1 MKNKVE
7 YITTAVA
14 FVASAALCATAI
26 WSCADRAVY
35 DAAVRAKSVVAPI
48 ETSSEI
54 IPVDLTDAAEY
65 KLGPAVEN
73 RQCFLDTL
81 TIMNKM
87 KVSGGFDFTF
97 LASKD
102 ANIDAHIGMET
113 RNASGS
119 VIAVVPLSKEETNY
133 SGVNM
138 TETET
143 AIIKKHLWYPIVVN
157 SGKIPVAERF
167 QLPPAS
173 ISANAAHLAHVAISP
188 DSDGI
193 YRKIPL
199 FYQFDDGYMPSF
211 SLELFALQYGVD
223 TNKVIIDAGNKVV
236 LTLQDSSSVC
246 IPIDNRG
253 CMYIP
258 YAGSWNNELHH
269 ISLDTF
275 TSALTND
282 GIYNELYDL
291 VEGKLLLISDIT
303 TSHKDFG
310 TTPFESV
317 FPLSGVHSTILSS
330 LQTGSFFRPLPLWT
344 KCLMLLLIC
353 ALLFFAVTRKR
364 DSSFH
369 IICGA
374 TALAFTLA
382 TAALWFFA
390 NIVPWYI
397 GPLAVIILTWFSA
410 LVVRLLAEYKERLL
424 LGNALSRYFPRA
436 LAQRILKEGKT
447 DLKPAEKNLTIFFS
461 DISGFTKWS
470 SDKQPEI
477 VHEFLSDYLET
488 IASIL
493 FAHGGT
499 VDKFIGDGT
508 MAFFGDP
515 FDQPDQTER
524 CISAAIDIQK
534 EVRRLGAKWKPIVG
548 IDLKIRIG
556 INYGKVIAG
565 NLGSKTRIDYTLIG
579 AAVNLASRMESN
591 APVGGI
597 LVAHDAWER
606 VKDQFPFGE
615 KQEITAKGYANAVE
629 AYAIDIDFDKAYSD
643 ETASEK

>member
-1 MKNKVE
+1 MKNKTE
-7 YITTAVA
+7 YITTAMA
-14 FVASAALCATAI
+14 FVASAALCATAV

-35 DAAVRAKSVVAPI
+35 DAAVRAKSAVAPV
-48 ETSSEI
+48 ETSSDI
-54 IPVDLTDAAEY
+54 IPIDLTDAAEY
-65 KLGPAVEN
+65 KLGGAVES

-81 TIMNKM
+81 RVMNKM

-102 ANIDAHIGMET
+102 ANRDAQIGLEA
-113 RNASGS
+113 RSASGS
-119 VIAVVPLSKEETNY
+119 VLAVVPLSKEETNY
-133 SGVNM
+133 SGM
-138 TETET
+138 DMSEAET
-143 AIIKKHLWYPIVVN
+143 AIIKKHLWYPIIVN
-157 SGKIPVAERF
+157 GGRIPIAERF

-173 ISANAAHLAHVAISP
+173 ISASAAHLAHVAVAP
-188 DSDGI
+188 DRDGI
-193 YRKIPL
+193 YRKVPL
-199 FYQFDDGYMPSF
+199 FYKYDDGYMPSF
-211 SLELFALQYGVD
+211 ALELFALQSGVN

-236 LTLQDSSSVC
+236 LPLQDSTALS
-246 IPIDNRG
+246 IPVDDKC

-269 ISLDTF
+269 VSLDTF

-282 GIYNELYDL
+282 GVYNELYDL
-291 VEGKLLLISDIT
+291 VEGKTLLISDIT

-317 FPLSGVHSTILSS
+317 YPLSGVHSTILSS
-330 LQTGSFFRPLPLWT
+330 LETGTFFRPLPLWT
-344 KCLMLLLIC
+344 KCLMLLLIG
-353 ALLFFAVTRKR
+353 ALLFLAVTRKR
-364 DSSFH
+364 DAAFH
-369 IICGA
+369 IICAA
-374 TALAFTLA
+374 TAAAFTLA

-390 NIVPWYI
+390 NVVPWYV
-397 GPLAVIILTWFSA
+397 GPLAVILTTWFAA

-524 CISAAIDIQK
+524 CVSAAIDIQK
-534 EVRRLGAKWKPIVG
+534 EVRKLAAKWKPIVD
-548 IDLKIRIG
+548 IDLHIRIG

-606 VKDQFPFGE
+606 VKDEFPFGT
-615 KQEITAKGYANAVE
+615 KQEITAKGYADPVE
-629 AYAIDIDFDKAYSD
+629 AYAIDIDFDKAYL
-643 ETASEK
+643 EEAKK

>member
-1 MKNKVE
+1 MKLTST
-7 YITTAVA
+7 YIAPATA
-14 FVASAALCATAI
+14 FVISVALCATGLF
-26 WSCADRAVY
+26 SNADRSLYDSAVK
-35 DAAVRAKSVVAPI
+35 AKSDIAPI
-48 ETSSEI
+48 ETSASI
-54 IPVDLTDAAEY
+54 IPIDLTDAAEY
-65 KLGPAVEN
+65 ALGGAVEN

-81 TIMNKM
+81 RLMNM
-87 KVSGGFDFTF
+87 MHASGGFDFAF
-97 LASKD
+97 LAPKD
-102 ANIDAHIGMET
+102 QQVDAQIGDEAQKAT
-113 RNASGS
+113 GS
-119 VIAVVPLSKEETNY
+119 LLAVVPLSKEETNY
-133 SGVNM
+133 SGVKQ
-138 TETET
+138 TEEEND
-143 AIIKKHLWYPIVVN
+143 IIQKHLWHPVIKN
-157 SGKIPVAERF
+157 AGNIPVAERF
-167 QLPPAS
+167 QIPPS
-173 ISANAAHLAHVAISP
+173 TISANAAHLAHVAIAP

-193 YRKIPL
+193 YRRIPL
-199 FYQFDDGYMPSF
+199 FYKYEDGYMPSF
-211 SLELFALQYGVD
+211 SLELFALREGVD
-223 TNKVIIDAGNKVV
+223 PNKVIINAGKNVI
-236 LTLQDSSSVC
+236 LTLSDGTTLS
-246 IPIDNRG
+246 IPVDRRG

-258 YAGSWNNELHH
+258 YAGLWNESLHH
-269 ISLDTF
+269 IPMHTF
-275 TSALTND
+275 TSALTD
-282 GIYNELYDL
+282 ETVYNELFDIVDGNTLL
-291 VEGKLLLISDIT
+291 VSDIT

-310 TTPFESV
+310 TTPLESV
-317 FPLSGVHSTILSS
+317 YPLSGVHSTIMSAL
-330 LQTGSFFRPLPLWT
+330 LTGTFFRPLPGWT
-344 KCLMLLLIC
+344 KAVCFIALALLL
-353 ALLFFAVTRKR
+353 AFAVTRKK
-364 DSSFH
+364 DSWFH
-369 IICGA
+369 IVTGA
-374 TALAFTLA
+374 TVLLLATT

-390 NIVPWYI
+390 NVIPWFY
-397 GPLAVIILTWFSA
+397 GPLFVIIATWLSSLF
-410 LVVRLLAEYKERLL
+410 VRLLAEYKERLL

-470 SDKQPEI
+470 SDKQPEV

-488 IASIL
+488 VASII

-606 VKDQFPFGE
+606 VKDKYPFGV
-615 KQEITAKGYANAVE
+615 KQEIEAKGYAVPVE
-629 AYAIDIDFDKAYSD
+629 AYAIDIDFDTAY
-643 ETASEK
+643 AAQK